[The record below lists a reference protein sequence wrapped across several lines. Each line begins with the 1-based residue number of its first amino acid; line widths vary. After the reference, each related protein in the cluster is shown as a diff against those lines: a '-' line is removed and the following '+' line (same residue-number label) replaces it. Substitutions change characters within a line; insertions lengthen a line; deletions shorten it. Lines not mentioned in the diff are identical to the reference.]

1 MQLRKLSSFLIL
13 SILTYSCETDTIE
26 TFAEINHPNSILDPE
41 TEQNSNS
48 SSETDTDTNN
58 DISLGAQ
65 NWIGAMQLENGL
77 LESTERSN
85 FVSLYDNALSILFF
99 TSEGE
104 FTKAEKTLDY
114 FNAKMETELL
124 NGSGG
129 YYQFRNKEGE
139 NGNRTWLGDNAWLLI
154 AINNYHFYA
163 KNNKYQA
170 MANHLSTWIRSLQ
183 DIDGGL
189 WGGKNADGT
198 PIHKVTEGILTA
210 FNAVEGYDDFH
221 KNILRYLKNERWEA
235 TENVLV
241 AWPEN
246 PTYTYALDLHSLAY
260 GILEAYDED
269 ILDNTSR
276 YLNTQIATV
285 TTQEIT
291 GYCFDED
298 KDVVWLEG
306 TAQMAMAYKSA
317 GSTTQAQEL
326 ITQIEKTF
334 INSSLHGN
342 SNGVPYA
349 SNYAT
354 SFGAGMLW
362 DHADV
367 TPAISSTVWYLFAK
381 QNFNP
386 FTIGKNKNM
395 PVSDRFWVQ

>member
-334 INSSLHGN
+334 INSSLHVN